1 MASMATQAAART
13 TLRRPKHEPA
23 ETETEILDAAEKL
36 FSERPFREVTVASIM
51 LETGLKRPAFYVHFR
66 DRQDVVVRILQ
77 HVAGELFEVSNR
89 WLKGDGDPVQDI
101 LAAVEGIAGVYAKQ
115 GALLRALADAAASDM
130 RTEQAYRAVV
140 QTFVDAT
147 ITRIRADQS
156 RGRIAQE
163 LDAEE
168 TARALVWLNERYIYE
183 TLGRHPQADPGRVV
197 KVLHQIWVAT
207 LYGVAPGELRF
218 EEGLQ

>member
-1 MASMATQAAART
+1 MASMATQAPTPT
-13 TLRRPKHEPA
+13 TRRRPKHEPA
-23 ETETEILDAAEKL
+23 ETEKEIIDAAEKL
-36 FSERPFREVTVASIM
+36 LRERPFREVTVASIM

-66 DRQDVVVRILQ
+66 DRQDVLVRILQ
-77 HVAGELFEVSNR
+77 HFAGELFEVSNR
-89 WLKGDGDPVQDI
+89 WLNGDGDPVQDI

-115 GALLRALADAAASDM
+115 GAVLRALADAAASDV

-147 ITRIRADQS
+147 IARIRADQS

-168 TARALVWLNERYIYE
+168 TARALVWLNERYMYE
-183 TLGRHPQADPGRVV
+183 TLGRRPQADPARVAR
-197 KVLHQIWVAT
+197 VLHQIWVAT
-207 LYGVAPGELRF
+207 LYG
-218 EEGLQ
+218 